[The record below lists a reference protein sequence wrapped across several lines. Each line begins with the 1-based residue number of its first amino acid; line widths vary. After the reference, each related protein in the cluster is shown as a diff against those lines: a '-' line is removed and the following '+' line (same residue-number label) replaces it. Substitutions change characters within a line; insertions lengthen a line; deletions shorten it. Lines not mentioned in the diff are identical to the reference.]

1 MAHSLPYLLGVETHI
16 IGITHVMQLAVAAVF
31 LLSEVAS
38 RRCGFVSI
46 EHIHPAAFQEDINPD
61 RWDG

>member
-1 MAHSLPYLLGVETHI
+1 METHI
-16 IGITHVMQLAVAAVF
+16 IGITHVIQLAVAAVF

>member
-1 MAHSLPYLLGVETHI
+1 METHI
-16 IGITHVMQLAVAAVF
+16 IGITHVIQLAVAAVF

-46 EHIHPAAFQEDINPD
+46 EPYIHPAAFQEDINPD

>member
-1 MAHSLPYLLGVETHI
+1 METHI
-16 IGITHVMQLAVAAVF
+16 IGITHVTQLAVAAVF

-46 EHIHPAAFQEDINPD
+46 ERF
-61 RWDG
+61 RWKHDSRDLLNDLR

>member
-1 MAHSLPYLLGVETHI
+1 METHI
-16 IGITHVMQLAVAAVF
+16 SDIIHVTQLAVAAVF

-38 RRCGFVSI
+38 RRCGFVST

-61 RWDG
+61 RWNG